1 MTKDSKNLSNGQG
14 PRAWGRR
21 PADFVAICLH
31 LDLPVKAQGAAPQGF
46 VVLKVVLAK
55 PSRVACMLLHG
66 VLNGLG
72 NLTRVKEVWPLGG

>member
-1 MTKDSKNLSNGQG
+1 MVVVYL
-14 PRAWGRR
+14 RLE
-21 PADFVAICLH
+21 V
-31 LDLPVKAQGAAPQGF
+31 PVKAQGAAPQGF

-55 PSRVACMLLHG
+55 SPRVACMLLHG